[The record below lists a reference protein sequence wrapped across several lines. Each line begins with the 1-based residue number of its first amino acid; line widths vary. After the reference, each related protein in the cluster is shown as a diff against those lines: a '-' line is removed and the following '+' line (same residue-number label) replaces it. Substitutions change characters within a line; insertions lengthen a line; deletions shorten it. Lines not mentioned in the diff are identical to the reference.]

1 MKRKL
6 MPYLLSYAFLFV
18 SYLIISFIMAI
29 LFSFMHVS
37 SFIYQLL
44 ITFFSYLIL
53 VVFTFIFYKMVKE
66 KPLIHGMTLSM
77 TYLIIQF
84 IFHLKDINIQILI
97 KPLFVFII
105 YYLLFNLYLFAYSFG
120 FQKLL
125 ICFKLLFRYFN
136 HCFIRNSFEGFCSD
150 RFLCQVWSL
159 NGDIFQVFTS
169 GKCLCADGSNA
180 CWNNNFGQFLIT
192 LHCFWCNGCYLTFH
206 SIYSNC

>member
-44 ITFFSYLIL
+44 VTFFSYLIL

-66 KPLIHGMTLSM
+66 KPLIQGMILSM

-97 KPLFVFII
+97 KPLFVLILYF
-105 YYLLFNLYLFAYSFG
+105 LLLYIKKK
-120 FQKLL
+120 Q
-125 ICFKLLFRYFN
+125 
-136 HCFIRNSFEGFCSD
+136 
-150 RFLCQVWSL
+150 Q
-159 NGDIFQVFTS
+159 
-169 GKCLCADGSNA
+169 
-180 CWNNNFGQFLIT
+180 
-192 LHCFWCNGCYLTFH
+192 
-206 SIYSNC
+206 

>member
-77 TYLIIQF
+77 SYLIIQ
-84 IFHLKDINIQILI
+84 LKDINIQILI

-105 YYLLFNLYLFAYSFG
+105 YYLLYYIKKK
-120 FQKLL
+120 Q
-125 ICFKLLFRYFN
+125 
-136 HCFIRNSFEGFCSD
+136 
-150 RFLCQVWSL
+150 Q
-159 NGDIFQVFTS
+159 
-169 GKCLCADGSNA
+169 
-180 CWNNNFGQFLIT
+180 
-192 LHCFWCNGCYLTFH
+192 
-206 SIYSNC
+206 

>member
-66 KPLIHGMTLSM
+66 KPLIHGMTL
-77 TYLIIQF
+77 IIQF

-105 YYLLFNLYLFAYSFG
+105 YYLLYYIKKK
-120 FQKLL
+120 Q
-125 ICFKLLFRYFN
+125 
-136 HCFIRNSFEGFCSD
+136 
-150 RFLCQVWSL
+150 Q
-159 NGDIFQVFTS
+159 
-169 GKCLCADGSNA
+169 
-180 CWNNNFGQFLIT
+180 
-192 LHCFWCNGCYLTFH
+192 
-206 SIYSNC
+206 

>member
-66 KPLIHGMTLSM
+66 KPLIQGMILSM

-105 YYLLFNLYLFAYSFG
+105 YYLLYYIKKN
-120 FQKLL
+120 Q
-125 ICFKLLFRYFN
+125 
-136 HCFIRNSFEGFCSD
+136 
-150 RFLCQVWSL
+150 Q
-159 NGDIFQVFTS
+159 
-169 GKCLCADGSNA
+169 
-180 CWNNNFGQFLIT
+180 
-192 LHCFWCNGCYLTFH
+192 
-206 SIYSNC
+206 

>member
-1 MKRKL
+1 

-97 KPLFVFII
+97 NLYLF
-105 YYLLFNLYLFAYSFG
+105 YYLLFTLLY
-120 FQKLL
+120 KEKTT
-125 ICFKLLFRYFN
+125 ITCCFM
-136 HCFIRNSFEGFCSD
+136 
-150 RFLCQVWSL
+150 Q
-159 NGDIFQVFTS
+159 
-169 GKCLCADGSNA
+169 
-180 CWNNNFGQFLIT
+180 
-192 LHCFWCNGCYLTFH
+192 
-206 SIYSNC
+206 

>member
-105 YYLLFNLYLFAYSFG
+105 YYFSALSLSI
-120 FQKLL
+120 L
-125 ICFKLLFRYFN
+125 IFLT
-136 HCFIRNSFEGFCSD
+136 RN
-150 RFLCQVWSL
+150 FL
-159 NGDIFQVFTS
+159 
-169 GKCLCADGSNA
+169 KC
-180 CWNNNFGQFLIT
+180 
-192 LHCFWCNGCYLTFH
+192 
-206 SIYSNC
+206 IYKYISRPLWWA

>member
-1 MKRKL
+1 MFSVLLTLFFHMLYYEVSTKRKL

-44 ITFFSYLIL
+44 ITFFCYLIL
-53 VVFTFIFYKMVKE
+53 FVFTFIFYKMVKE

-105 YYLLFNLYLFAYSFG
+105 YYLLYYIKKK
-120 FQKLL
+120 Q
-125 ICFKLLFRYFN
+125 
-136 HCFIRNSFEGFCSD
+136 
-150 RFLCQVWSL
+150 Q
-159 NGDIFQVFTS
+159 
-169 GKCLCADGSNA
+169 
-180 CWNNNFGQFLIT
+180 
-192 LHCFWCNGCYLTFH
+192 
-206 SIYSNC
+206 

>member
-77 TYLIIQF
+77 TYLIIQYISFKRYKYSNFNKTF
-84 IFHLKDINIQILI
+84 ICF
-97 KPLFVFII
+97 
-105 YYLLFNLYLFAYSFG
+105 YYLLFTLLY
-120 FQKLL
+120 KEKTT
-125 ICFKLLFRYFN
+125 ITCCFM
-136 HCFIRNSFEGFCSD
+136 
-150 RFLCQVWSL
+150 Q
-159 NGDIFQVFTS
+159 
-169 GKCLCADGSNA
+169 
-180 CWNNNFGQFLIT
+180 
-192 LHCFWCNGCYLTFH
+192 
-206 SIYSNC
+206 

>member
-37 SFIYQLL
+37 S
-44 ITFFSYLIL
+44 FSYLIL

-105 YYLLFNLYLFAYSFG
+105 YYLLYYIKKK
-120 FQKLL
+120 Q
-125 ICFKLLFRYFN
+125 
-136 HCFIRNSFEGFCSD
+136 
-150 RFLCQVWSL
+150 Q
-159 NGDIFQVFTS
+159 
-169 GKCLCADGSNA
+169 
-180 CWNNNFGQFLIT
+180 
-192 LHCFWCNGCYLTFH
+192 
-206 SIYSNC
+206 

>member
-105 YYLLFNLYLFAYSFG
+105 YYLLYWIGLFLVFCIFYL
-120 FQKLL
+120 
-125 ICFKLLFRYFN
+125 LLFLVGLLLLVWNLFFVSFFPLCSKMKEN
-136 HCFIRNSFEGFCSD
+136 DLSGGNSIR
-150 RFLCQVWSL
+150 
-159 NGDIFQVFTS
+159 
-169 GKCLCADGSNA
+169 
-180 CWNNNFGQFLIT
+180 
-192 LHCFWCNGCYLTFH
+192 
-206 SIYSNC
+206 

>member
-84 IFHLKDINIQILI
+84 IFHLKDINSNFN
-97 KPLFVFII
+97 KTFICF
-105 YYLLFNLYLFAYSFG
+105 YYLLFTLLY
-120 FQKLL
+120 KEKTT
-125 ICFKLLFRYFN
+125 ITCCFM
-136 HCFIRNSFEGFCSD
+136 
-150 RFLCQVWSL
+150 Q
-159 NGDIFQVFTS
+159 
-169 GKCLCADGSNA
+169 
-180 CWNNNFGQFLIT
+180 
-192 LHCFWCNGCYLTFH
+192 
-206 SIYSNC
+206 

>member
-77 TYLIIQF
+77 TYLIIHNF
-84 IFHLKDINIQILI
+84 YI
-97 KPLFVFII
+97 
-105 YYLLFNLYLFAYSFG
+105 
-120 FQKLL
+120 
-125 ICFKLLFRYFN
+125 ICFSNPNSHDFINSMTNK
-136 HCFIRNSFEGFCSD
+136 CFSKWWFIWNLTINRISFERTYNC
-150 RFLCQVWSL
+150 
-159 NGDIFQVFTS
+159 IFF
-169 GKCLCADGSNA
+169 
-180 CWNNNFGQFLIT
+180 FFRI
-192 LHCFWCNGCYLTFH
+192 
-206 SIYSNC
+206 I

>member
-66 KPLIHGMTLSM
+66 KPLIHGMPLSM

-105 YYLLFNLYLFAYSFG
+105 YYLLYYIKKK
-120 FQKLL
+120 Q
-125 ICFKLLFRYFN
+125 
-136 HCFIRNSFEGFCSD
+136 
-150 RFLCQVWSL
+150 Q
-159 NGDIFQVFTS
+159 
-169 GKCLCADGSNA
+169 
-180 CWNNNFGQFLIT
+180 
-192 LHCFWCNGCYLTFH
+192 
-206 SIYSNC
+206 

>member
-66 KPLIHGMTLSM
+66 KPLIHGMILSM

-105 YYLLFNLYLFAYSFG
+105 YYFLYYIKKK
-120 FQKLL
+120 Q
-125 ICFKLLFRYFN
+125 
-136 HCFIRNSFEGFCSD
+136 
-150 RFLCQVWSL
+150 Q
-159 NGDIFQVFTS
+159 
-169 GKCLCADGSNA
+169 
-180 CWNNNFGQFLIT
+180 
-192 LHCFWCNGCYLTFH
+192 
-206 SIYSNC
+206 

>member
-66 KPLIHGMTLSM
+66 KPLIQGMILSM
-77 TYLIIQF
+77 TYLIMQF

-105 YYLLFNLYLFAYSFG
+105 YYLLY
-120 FQKLL
+120 
-125 ICFKLLFRYFN
+125 
-136 HCFIRNSFEGFCSD
+136 
-150 RFLCQVWSL
+150 
-159 NGDIFQVFTS
+159 
-169 GKCLCADGSNA
+169 
-180 CWNNNFGQFLIT
+180 
-192 LHCFWCNGCYLTFH
+192 
-206 SIYSNC
+206 

>member
-66 KPLIHGMTLSM
+66 KPLIHGIDPFNDLFNYSIYISFKRYKYSNFNKT
-77 TYLIIQF
+77 F
-84 IFHLKDINIQILI
+84 ICF
-97 KPLFVFII
+97 
-105 YYLLFNLYLFAYSFG
+105 YYLLFTLLY
-120 FQKLL
+120 KEKTT
-125 ICFKLLFRYFN
+125 ITCCFM
-136 HCFIRNSFEGFCSD
+136 
-150 RFLCQVWSL
+150 Q
-159 NGDIFQVFTS
+159 
-169 GKCLCADGSNA
+169 
-180 CWNNNFGQFLIT
+180 
-192 LHCFWCNGCYLTFH
+192 
-206 SIYSNC
+206 

>member
-53 VVFTFIFYKMVKE
+53 VAFTFIFYKMVKE

-77 TYLIIQF
+77 TYLIIPL

-105 YYLLFNLYLFAYSFG
+105 YYLLYYIKKK
-120 FQKLL
+120 Q
-125 ICFKLLFRYFN
+125 
-136 HCFIRNSFEGFCSD
+136 
-150 RFLCQVWSL
+150 Q
-159 NGDIFQVFTS
+159 
-169 GKCLCADGSNA
+169 
-180 CWNNNFGQFLIT
+180 
-192 LHCFWCNGCYLTFH
+192 
-206 SIYSNC
+206 

>member
-18 SYLIISFIMAI
+18 SYLIISF
-29 LFSFMHVS
+29 
-37 SFIYQLL
+37 
-44 ITFFSYLIL
+44 IL

-105 YYLLFNLYLFAYSFG
+105 YYLLYYIKKK
-120 FQKLL
+120 Q
-125 ICFKLLFRYFN
+125 
-136 HCFIRNSFEGFCSD
+136 
-150 RFLCQVWSL
+150 Q
-159 NGDIFQVFTS
+159 
-169 GKCLCADGSNA
+169 
-180 CWNNNFGQFLIT
+180 
-192 LHCFWCNGCYLTFH
+192 
-206 SIYSNC
+206 

>member
-66 KPLIHGMTLSM
+66 KAIDPRNDPFNDLFNYSIYISFKRYKYSNFNKT
-77 TYLIIQF
+77 F
-84 IFHLKDINIQILI
+84 ICF
-97 KPLFVFII
+97 
-105 YYLLFNLYLFAYSFG
+105 YYLLFTLLY
-120 FQKLL
+120 KEKTT
-125 ICFKLLFRYFN
+125 ITCCFM
-136 HCFIRNSFEGFCSD
+136 
-150 RFLCQVWSL
+150 Q
-159 NGDIFQVFTS
+159 
-169 GKCLCADGSNA
+169 
-180 CWNNNFGQFLIT
+180 
-192 LHCFWCNGCYLTFH
+192 
-206 SIYSNC
+206 

>member
-84 IFHLKDINIQILI
+84 IFHL
-97 KPLFVFII
+97 II
-105 YYLLFNLYLFAYSFG
+105 
-120 FQKLL
+120 
-125 ICFKLLFRYFN
+125 
-136 HCFIRNSFEGFCSD
+136 
-150 RFLCQVWSL
+150 
-159 NGDIFQVFTS
+159 
-169 GKCLCADGSNA
+169 
-180 CWNNNFGQFLIT
+180 
-192 LHCFWCNGCYLTFH
+192 
-206 SIYSNC
+206 

>member
-29 LFSFMHVS
+29 LFSFMHAS

-84 IFHLKDINIQILI
+84 LFHLKDINIQILI

-105 YYLLFNLYLFAYSFG
+105 YYLLYYIKKK
-120 FQKLL
+120 Q
-125 ICFKLLFRYFN
+125 
-136 HCFIRNSFEGFCSD
+136 
-150 RFLCQVWSL
+150 Q
-159 NGDIFQVFTS
+159 
-169 GKCLCADGSNA
+169 
-180 CWNNNFGQFLIT
+180 
-192 LHCFWCNGCYLTFH
+192 
-206 SIYSNC
+206 

>member
-37 SFIYQLL
+37 S
-44 ITFFSYLIL
+44 
-53 VVFTFIFYKMVKE
+53 FIFYKMVKE

-105 YYLLFNLYLFAYSFG
+105 YYLLYYIKKK
-120 FQKLL
+120 Q
-125 ICFKLLFRYFN
+125 
-136 HCFIRNSFEGFCSD
+136 
-150 RFLCQVWSL
+150 Q
-159 NGDIFQVFTS
+159 
-169 GKCLCADGSNA
+169 
-180 CWNNNFGQFLIT
+180 
-192 LHCFWCNGCYLTFH
+192 
-206 SIYSNC
+206 

>member
-66 KPLIHGMTLSM
+66 KPLIQGMILSM

-105 YYLLFNLYLFAYSFG
+105 Y
-120 FQKLL
+120 
-125 ICFKLLFRYFN
+125 
-136 HCFIRNSFEGFCSD
+136 FI
-150 RFLCQVWSL
+150 
-159 NGDIFQVFTS
+159 I
-169 GKCLCADGSNA
+169 
-180 CWNNNFGQFLIT
+180 
-192 LHCFWCNGCYLTFH
+192 
-206 SIYSNC
+206 

>member
-77 TYLIIQF
+77 TYLIISFKRYKYSNFNKTF
-84 IFHLKDINIQILI
+84 ICF
-97 KPLFVFII
+97 
-105 YYLLFNLYLFAYSFG
+105 YYLLFTLLY
-120 FQKLL
+120 KEKTT
-125 ICFKLLFRYFN
+125 ITCCFM
-136 HCFIRNSFEGFCSD
+136 
-150 RFLCQVWSL
+150 Q
-159 NGDIFQVFTS
+159 
-169 GKCLCADGSNA
+169 
-180 CWNNNFGQFLIT
+180 
-192 LHCFWCNGCYLTFH
+192 
-206 SIYSNC
+206 